1 MNNQKWLLSIVQSL
15 VVALLAII
23 PSSLHAQEDDVPKYK
38 LVAWFN
44 ESYSTKMAE
53 IPFSDEPEIKV
64 EGNQVQVKYGDKGL
78 IFTHDDLDK
87 FTLEKI
93 PSVATAVDKSEMA
106 SQFHLRANSLTIT
119 GTPNAEVGIY
129 DVSGRLIEKKVLN
142 ASGETFIDLPS
153 LGKGT
158 FIVRS
163 GKGSF
168 KFFCK

>member
-1 MNNQKWLLSIVQSL
+1 MINQKWLLSIVQSF

-23 PSSLHAQEDDVPKYK
+23 PSSLHAQDNDVPKYK

-87 FTLEKI
+87 FTLEEI
-93 PSVATAVDKSEMA
+93 PSVATAVDKTDMV
-106 SQFHLRANSLTIT
+106 SQFHFRANSLTIT
-119 GTPNAEVGIY
+119 GTPHAEVGIY
-129 DVSGRLIEKKVLN
+129 DVSGRLIEKKMLD

-153 LGKGT
+153 LGRGT
-158 FIVRS
+158 FIIRAD
-163 GKGSF
+163 KGSF